1 MPSARL
7 FYRLIV
13 RPLVREPG
21 RALLTLFAVALGVAV
36 VLAIELSGNA
46 AAGSF
51 RSSMETLAG
60 HNDLEVTATGG
71 VPDAVVAQ
79 LARLPY
85 PLQLSARI
93 EDHATLPNGVTVPLI
108 GLDLFA
114 EENREG
120 SDSHTRGSNDD
131 TAQSFAHAKSS
142 LEHLAD
148 RDAIWVT
155 ANMGLKPGDK
165 LALLINDRTQT
176 YTVRGVLPA
185 NGWNGDAI
193 VMDMGAAQH
202 ATGRKGRVDR
212 ILIRLPDDSA
222 PKAASL
228 EQWESR
234 IRASLPAGVSLNRQG
249 ARTAANRKMLEAF
262 RWNLRILSY
271 VALVVGAFLIYNT
284 VSLSVVRRRAE
295 IGILRAL
302 GATRGAVLVAFLSE
316 AVCFGIVG
324 ALLALPLGRALAAGS
339 VKLLATTVESLYV
352 SSRPGALS
360 LDAWDVG
367 LAMLIGIGV
376 AVASAIAPAREA
388 SLVPPTE
395 AMARAQREY
404 TIRVHRGR
412 DLVFAIVLGV
422 CSALASQAPAI
433 AGKPLFG
440 YAAALLLIAASA
452 LAMPSLVYALTSVT
466 SQLLRKVLGVEALLA
481 SRSLAGSLRR
491 TAVLVGALS
500 TAVAMMTSVGIMV
513 GSFRQT
519 VVSWMESQL
528 PADLYMRPAG
538 SPAADRHPTISEMLV
553 RRIEQVPG
561 VSGVDRFRG
570 YEIEYERMPAT
581 LASVQAGVSRYYR
594 SSGFLSGRPARTVLD
609 ELQNADAAI
618 VSEPFAYKHHV
629 RAGDMLTL
637 PIGNGVRHLR
647 VIDVFRDY
655 ASERGYIIV
664 DRATMMRWLPDGGA
678 SNLAIYVAP
687 GANIGQVRHDVERAA
702 AGYQVMLFSN
712 GELRREAIRIFDQTF
727 AITYAL
733 EAVAIFVAVVGI
745 AGALVS
751 IVLDRRREFGV
762 LRFLGASTTQVRKL
776 ILLEAGLIGVL
787 ANIAGFILGVLL
799 SLILIFVINRQSFGW
814 TIQFHWPVAVLVG
827 AASVVYAATVIAG
840 LYPARIATRLVPIEV
855 MHEE

>member
-1 MPSARL
+1 MIPNALL

-13 RPLVREPG
+13 RPLLREPG
-21 RALLTLFAVALGVAV
+21 RALLTLFAITLGVAV

-60 HNDLEVTATGG
+60 RNDLEVTATGG
-71 VPDAVVAQ
+71 VPDGVAAK

-85 PLQLSARI
+85 PFRLSARI

-108 GLDLFA
+108 GLDLIGEA
-114 EENREG
+114 NREA
-120 SDSHTRGSNDD
+120 SDNNSNVSGKP
-131 TAQSFAHAKSS
+131 QEFADARKS

-148 RDAIWVT
+148 PDSIWVS
-155 ANMGLKPGDK
+155 ANMGLEPGDK
-165 LALLINDRTQT
+165 LPLLINDRTQS
-176 YTVRGVLPA
+176 YTVRGVLPSGDA
-185 NGWNGDAI
+185 WNGDAI
-193 VMDMGAAQH
+193 VMDIGAAQR
-202 ATGRKGRVDR
+202 ATGRIGRVDR
-212 ILIRLPDDSA
+212 ILIRLPDTNYS
-222 PKAASL
+222 KAFSL
-228 EQWESR
+228 EEWESV
-234 IRASLPAGVSLNRQG
+234 IRAALPAGVSLNPQG
-249 ARTAANRKMLEAF
+249 ARTEANRKMLAAF

-302 GATRGAVLVAFLSE
+302 GASRRAVLLAFLGE
-316 AVCFGIVG
+316 AICFGIVG
-324 ALLALPLGRALAAGS
+324 ALLALPLGRVLAAGS

-352 SSRPGALS
+352 SSRPGTLS
-360 LDAWDVG
+360 LGAFDVVLG
-367 LAMLIGIGV
+367 LIIGVSV
-376 AVASAIAPAREA
+376 AVASALAPAREA
-388 SLVPPTE
+388 SFVMPTE

-404 TIRVHRGR
+404 AVRVHRGR
-412 DLVFAIVLGV
+412 DLVFAVVLGV
-422 CSALASQAPAI
+422 VSALASQAPPI

-452 LAMPSLVYALTSVT
+452 LAMPSLVYGLTAAT
-466 SQLLRKVLGVEALLA
+466 SQVLRKLLGVEALLA

-538 SPAADRHPTISEMLV
+538 SPAADRHPTISEALI
-553 RRIEQVPG
+553 RRIEQLPG

-570 YEIEYERMPAT
+570 YEIEYQGKPAT

-594 SSGFLSGRPARTVLD
+594 SSGFLSGRSARTVLD
-609 ELQNADAAI
+609 ELQNSDAAI
-618 VSEPFAYKHHV
+618 VSEPFAYKHNVH
-629 RAGDMLTL
+629 ADDMLTL
-637 PIGNGVRHLR
+637 AIGNGIRHLR
-647 VIDVFRDY
+647 VVDVFRDY

-664 DRATMMRWLPDGGA
+664 DRATMMRWLPDDGA
-678 SNLAIYVAP
+678 SNLAIYVTP
-687 GANIGQVRHDVERAA
+687 GANIAAVRHEVEQAS
-702 AGYQVMLFSN
+702 AGYRVMLFSN

-733 EAVAIFVAVVGI
+733 EAVAVFVAVVGI

-762 LRFLGASTTQVRKL
+762 LRFL
-776 ILLEAGLIGVL
+776 
-787 ANIAGFILGVLL
+787 
-799 SLILIFVINRQSFGW
+799 
-814 TIQFHWPVAVLVG
+814 
-827 AASVVYAATVIAG
+827 
-840 LYPARIATRLVPIEV
+840 
-855 MHEE
+855 